1 MVRTCFMKLNEPR
14 KVSQTKNARTN
25 DLALYELMI
34 FLIYVLNFYFFK
46 VKVYSKQN
54 HILCC

>member
-1 MVRTCFMKLNEPR
+1 MYDIFFYNDRHWMVRTCFMKLNEPR

-34 FLIYVLNFYFFK
+34 F
-46 VKVYSKQN
+46 
-54 HILCC
+54 